1 MIWLKGIWKSFGNNV
16 LSFLER
22 RRYFTVNELTTV
34 IKECKDRDVKK
45 FKTGKTEIEFK

>member
-1 MIWLKGIWKSFGNNV
+1 MIWLKSIWASFGKNV

-34 IKECKDRDVKK
+34 IKECKAKDVKN